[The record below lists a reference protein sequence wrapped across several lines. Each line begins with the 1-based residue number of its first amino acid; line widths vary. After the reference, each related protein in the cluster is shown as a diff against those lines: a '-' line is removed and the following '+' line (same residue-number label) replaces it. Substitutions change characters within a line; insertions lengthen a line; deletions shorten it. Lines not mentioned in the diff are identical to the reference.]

1 MTCIIVRH
9 GAYEDYGRVSALFGR
24 EVPIVWDRRPPRNRP
39 DTAPSARNPNR
50 REKPS
55 PSWTELGFVVVDRSA
70 AWTRAAVHEPEYLVR
85 DDGDADTG
93 LDPVSWTV
101 VEPDGMIDDL
111 GRESIAV
118 DRNSGN

>member
-9 GAYEDYGRVSALFGR
+9 GAYEDYGRVSELFGC
-24 EVPIVWDRRPPRNRP
+24 EVPVVWDRRPPRNRP

-50 REKPS
+50 RETPS

-70 AWTRAAVHEPEYLVR
+70 AWIRAAVHEPEYL
-85 DDGDADTG
+85 DDTMATRTL

-101 VEPDGMIDDL
+101 DS
-111 GRESIAV
+111 R
-118 DRNSGN
+118 